1 MTDHALEMLAFNLK
15 LIGSKT
21 RKRVL
26 VSAGAADN
34 KKRLAPAVKKFLAYH
49 IDVFTTP
56 GTHRAFSAQGID
68 STEVHKISDGKT
80 PNILSLLK
88 AERFD
93 LVVNILTGDEDY
105 DADSDAKLIR
115 RLCIEHQIPLI
126 TDVEVAIATI
136 DQLIMDIEKGTYR
149 YKIADDSEPWNLRLH
164 FLSEVEQRGGFKN
177 HHAHFDKA
185 YLISR
190 KNLEMGQADM
200 QKKWDLYQHLK
211 ENYTHQDLVERIERG
226 LVSMIKQGATYCRT
240 MVDADATVGLLP
252 IRAALEVKE
261 RYKDAIQFEI
271 GVQPLQGVL
280 AEDSFEVYLQAC
292 ELADY
297 CGGLPS
303 RDRPRPEAH
312 LDRIFEVAK
321 RLGKPVDV
329 HVDQENNPD
338 ENESELLAL
347 KTIEHGL
354 QGQVFAVHSISLAA
368 HPETHQDRVIEKML
382 EADIGVIICPSAAL
396 SMKCLDKPAP
406 IHNSIAPFVKMKEAG
421 LRTYL
426 GVDNINDLFLPI
438 NDGDLW
444 TECRMLMEACR
455 YYDLKGVADWACQ
468 EPIKARVAA

>member
-1 MTDHALEMLAFNLK
+1 MTDNALEMLAFNLK
-15 LIGSKT
+15 LIGTKTSK
-21 RKRVL
+21 RIL
-26 VSAGAADN
+26 VSAGAAEN
-34 KKRLAPAVKKFLAYH
+34 KKRLAPAIKKFKAYH
-49 IDVFTTP
+49 IDVFSTP
-56 GTHRAFSAQGID
+56 GTHRAFSQQGIN
-68 STEVHKISDGKT
+68 STEVYKISDGKT

-93 LVVNILTGDEDY
+93 LVINILTGDEDY
-105 DADSDAKLIR
+105 DAASDAKLIR

-126 TDVEVAIATI
+126 TDVDVAVDTV
-136 DQLIMDIEKGTYR
+136 DQLILDIEKGTYR

-164 FLSEVEQRGGFKN
+164 FLSEVEKRGGFKN

-200 QKKWDLYQHLK
+200 QKKWDLYRHLK
-211 ENYTHQDLVERIERG
+211 ESYTHPDLVERIERG
-226 LVSMIKQGATYCRT
+226 LVSMINQGATYCRT

-261 RYKDAIQFEI
+261 RYKNRIQFDI

-280 AEDSFEVYLQAC
+280 AEDSFEVYQQAC

-321 RLGKPVDV
+321 QMGKPVDV

-338 ENESELLAL
+338 ENETELLAI

-354 QGQVFAVHSISLAA
+354 QGKVFAVHSISLAA
-368 HPETHQDRVIEKML
+368 KPETHQDRVIEKLL

-396 SMKCLDKPAP
+396 SMKPVDRSAP
-406 IHNSIAPFVKMKEAG
+406 IHNSIAPFEKLKEAG
-421 LRTYL
+421 VRTYL

-444 TECRMLMEACR
+444 TECRVLMEACR
-455 YYDLKGVADWACQ
+455 YYDLNGVADWACSK
-468 EPIKARVAA
+468 PIAA